1 MSIHNVSLEEITP
14 LLRKNLKSTPEEIL
28 EAVQGNLTHE
38 QNSKMKICLD
48 HYDTLIECID
58 NIEKAVFFWALDLK
72 FFCVNC
78 S

>member
-1 MSIHNVSLEEITP
+1 MFLLKKLLLFLE
-14 LLRKNLKSTPEEIL
+14 KNLKSTPEEIL

-58 NIEKAVFFWALDLK
+58 NIEKAVLPFNFTLSKIKLI
-72 FFCVNC
+72 
-78 S
+78 